1 MASAVCRDAVRARE
15 DGVGRGRQAKAVRFL
30 AAVSIV
36 AYVVLGAAVLSGLAT
51 PWSLLALGAAP
62 LAVATVRKTS
72 LYADTANYT
81 AAMTNA
87 IALSSVSGI
96 LMCVWYGIAI
106 ARQ

>member
-1 MASAVCRDAVRARE
+1 MASAAHGDADLPPA
-15 DGVGRGRQAKAVRFL
+15 DGLGRGRQAKAVRFL

-51 PWSLLALGAAP
+51 PWSLLALLAAP
-62 LAVATVRKTS
+62 LAVETVRKTS
-72 LYADTANYT
+72 LFADTANYT

-96 LMCVWYGIAI
+96 LMCVGYGIAI